1 MTNIPPELRLWRVG
15 KKQSRHIYALISND
29 PLRSSDDD
37 PLVGIMESSIVAQD
51 VVSTHNGALAMFGRR
66 YPQML
71 ATAEFEQAASE
82 NEVYFRVSPG
92 EKEQLLALA
101 DWLNNG
107 PFRPLPIAQK
117 FLKVLTG

>member
-1 MTNIPPELRLWRVG
+1 MTSIPPELRLWRTG
-15 KKQSRHIYALISND
+15 EKQGRHIYALLSND
-29 PLRSSDDD
+29 PLRSSEND

-71 ATAEFEQAASE
+71 SKAEFEQATSE
-82 NEVYFRVSPG
+82 HEVYFRVNPG
-92 EKEQLLALA
+92 EKEQLLALTE
-101 DWLNNG
+101 WLNAG
-107 PFRPLPIAQK
+107 PFRPIPIVQK